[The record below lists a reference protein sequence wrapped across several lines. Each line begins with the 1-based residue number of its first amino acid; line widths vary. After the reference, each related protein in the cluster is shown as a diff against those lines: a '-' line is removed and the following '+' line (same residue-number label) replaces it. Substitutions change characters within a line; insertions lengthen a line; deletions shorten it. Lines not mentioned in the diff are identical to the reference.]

1 MFTATE
7 MNRISNNNFELNET
21 MIESMREIEN
31 EILYTNAFNGKKCA
45 RIDVFEDE
53 WDSKE
58 VKNIVQFLRNRGYD
72 VKLANDEMLIRW

>member
-7 MNRISNNNFELNET
+7 MNRISNNNFELDET
-21 MIESMREIEN
+21 MLDCMKEIEN
-31 EILYTNAFNGKKCA
+31 EILFNAFNGKKCV

-58 VKNIVQFLRNRGYD
+58 VRNMIQFLRNRGYD

>member
-21 MIESMREIEN
+21 MIEYMREIED
-31 EILYTNAFNGKKCA
+31 EILYSSAFNGKKCV

-53 WDSKE
+53 WNSIE
-58 VKNIVQFLRNRGYD
+58 VRNVIQFLCNRGYD
-72 VKLANDEMLIRW
+72 VKLTNDEILIRW